1 VFYSDHGSPG
11 LLAMPVGTIYAD
23 KLNQTINTMKEKN
36 MFSELVIYI
45 EACHAGS
52 MFENI
57 LADNI
62 KVYATAASSPH
73 ESSWGCYCHPE
84 DIVNGTHIR
93 SCLGDLYSVSWMETA
108 EVTDLTKQT
117 VQE

>member
-1 VFYSDHGSPG
+1 
-11 LLAMPVGTIYAD
+11 MPVGNIYAD

-57 LADNI
+57 LAENI
-62 KVYATAASSPH
+62 KVYATSASSPR
-73 ESSWGCYCHPE
+73 ESSYGCYCHPQ
-84 DIVNGTHIR
+84 DVVNGTHIG
-93 SCLGDLYSVSWMETA
+93 SCLGDLYSVSWIETA
-108 EVTDLTKQT
+108 EEADLRTQS
-117 VQE
+117 VD